1 MNRSANCRKQ
11 GIAVVSAA
19 WLLAVPVAWAVDE
32 HHPDQNAGP
41 AAAALPVSAKDTE
54 QALQQLKQNADKLR
68 AQMDKILKTKDPSER
83 QKLMQEHMQ
92 TLRASMTT
100 AAGVMGG
107 RPGSGGM
114 MGHGTMGGGM
124 MDCPMMDQK
133 MGGGMMDCPMMSG
146 MMGGAGGGAANQ
158 AITDRLNQMEK
169 RLDVMQMM
177 LEDMRKK

>member
-1 MNRSANCRKQ
+1 MNRSANCRKL
-11 GIAVVSAA
+11 GIAVVCAA
-19 WLLAVPVAWAVDE
+19 WLLAVPVAWAADE
-32 HHPDQNAGP
+32 KRPDQSAGP
-41 AAAALPVSAKDTE
+41 AAAAPSVSAKDTE
-54 QALQQLKQNADKLR
+54 KALQQMKQNADKLR
-68 AQMDKILKTKDPSER
+68 AQMDKILKTTNPSDR
-83 QKLMQEHMQ
+83 QKLIQEHMQ

-114 MGHGTMGGGM
+114 MGSGMMGGGT
-124 MDCPMMDQK
+124 
-133 MGGGMMDCPMMSG
+133 MDCPMMSG